1 MHGLSDQSRG
11 LVSFLGVDEKFEFE
25 VLCGGVCEGSWRA
38 GAMSIGCNMLDFI
51 VLRGEINDFDVFE
64 GKSTVV
70 RVMGV
75 RMTVV
80 CNSVASVVVFLS
92 QPMGVGV

>member
-1 MHGLSDQSRG
+1 
-11 LVSFLGVDEKFEFE
+11 
-25 VLCGGVCEGSWRA
+25 
-38 GAMSIGCNMLDFI
+38 MSIGCNMLDFI
-51 VLRGEINDFDVFE
+51 VLRGEINDFGVFE

-92 QPMGVGV
+92 QPMGVGVGAAAVTSWDADDDVVSKIAVYFDILGD